1 MFEKLCIGPFVEITQ
16 ADIGDTEER
25 DTAKWQREREKGR
38 EMPVVKVKFMPYTHK
53 PKDFREIYKYLT
65 DRFVNDI
72 QNCPA
77 VLFFTEA
84 EVQMFEDSYGDSVIF
99 LDRNSSTLRGDLRR
113 ALSRPSEK
121 IDRELAAK
129 LQTVWSPSCNYGV
142 LYTWL
147 LEIGNSLRVDIPALF
162 LCEQMAP
169 GITELGGAAFPG
181 DDVPFVTD
189 IVIRINQDQTG
200 HTLKTLLHEM
210 RHVHQHKY
218 YNEMFNGYNKYAV
231 SEKKKYSLQVA
242 EIDADAYAYWVLAEN
257 GVTFHMEDL
266 GEELCT
272 AIKERMLEIS
282 KVEKAPVLSC
292 LAR

>member
-1 MFEKLCIGPFVEITQ
+1 
-16 ADIGDTEER
+16 
-25 DTAKWQREREKGR
+25 
-38 EMPVVKVKFMPYTHK
+38 MPVVKVKFLPHTHK

-65 DRFVNDI
+65 DRFANDI

-129 LQTVWSPSCNYGV
+129 LQTVWSPACNYGV

-147 LEIGNSLRVDIPALF
+147 VEIGNALCVDIPALF

-169 GITELGGAAFPG
+169 GITELRGAAFPG

-189 IVIRINQDQTG
+189 IVIRINKDQTG
-200 HTLKTLLHEM
+200 YTLKTLLHEM
-210 RHVHQHKY
+210 RHVYQHKY
-218 YNEMFNGYNKYAV
+218 YNEMFNGYNKYTV

-257 GVTFHMEDL
+257 GVMFHMEDL
-266 GEELCT
+266 GEEVCT

-282 KVEKAPVLSC
+282 EVEKAPVLSC